1 MDINLNILV
10 IRFDG
15 SVYKVKNGT
24 GVFRFTRIY
33 FLKSMRKTVER
44 TRLCIDLV

>member
-1 MDINLNILV
+1 MMDINLNILV

-24 GVFRFTRIY
+24 GVFRSTRIY
-33 FLKSMRKTVER
+33 FKNVCGKRFTVH
-44 TRLCIDLV
+44 VFV